1 MGNCESKKDDCLFV
15 VNAIRGEAE
24 NGFAECTSSNCP
36 DILPVEEVNILI
48 KGVNSAIKATK
59 CQKKYIR
66 LNNQYLLWGLL
77 MLVSYFITGI
87 CAVISAFWSWAC
99 KNFKSNFLCE

>member
-48 KGVNSAIKATK
+48 KGVNSAIKAT
-59 CQKKYIR
+59 
-66 LNNQYLLWGLL
+66 N
-77 MLVSYFITGI
+77 
-87 CAVISAFWSWAC
+87 
-99 KNFKSNFLCE
+99 